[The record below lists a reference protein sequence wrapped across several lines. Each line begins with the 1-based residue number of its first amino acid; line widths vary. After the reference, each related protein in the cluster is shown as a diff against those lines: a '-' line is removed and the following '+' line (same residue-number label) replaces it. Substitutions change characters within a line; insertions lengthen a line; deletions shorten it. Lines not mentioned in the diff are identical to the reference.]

1 MQMPTQDQIGSRPVR
16 TNGAQSYEHTQP
28 RRVDHLHVLI
38 QVIWNKHNDPVYTP
52 LRNRGKGRKG
62 KGWGGGRSTVNNM
75 ILAVPVRR
83 VTYCTWCR
91 SLNILCNKKRSK
103 GEEKNR
109 WMRAE
114 RGDDATTVTDADEEK
129 SPNNTC
135 TTTWKREAD
144 VHHVKDVVS
153 SYRQACHHDA
163 QAWRSIKLKWKSI
176 FFIII

>member
-1 MQMPTQDQIGSRPVR
+1 MEDANANARPDRISPGQNKRCTVVWAHAAMSSWSSPCFNTGDMKQTQ
-16 TNGAQSYEHTQP
+16 QP
-28 RRVDHLHVLI
+28 CLHSFEE
-38 QVIWNKHNDPVYTP
+38 Q
-52 LRNRGKGRKG
+52 RKGR
-62 KGWGGGRSTVNNM
+62 GGGSTVNNM

-114 RGDDATTVTDADEEK
+114 RGDDAITVTDADEEK

-144 VHHVKDVVS
+144 VHYVKDVVS
-153 SYRQACHHDA
+153 SYCQACHHDA
-163 QAWRSIKLKWKSI
+163 QVWRSIKSE
-176 FFIII
+176 